1 MDQGASEED
10 GPRSGFRVA
19 VATESAQSDPDHQSC
34 LWMAC
39 QSCASLAGVH
49 SQCRT
54 DHLLFF
60 CSGFLALPRGI
71 ATLSDAE
78 LGRSLA
84 EPHPSW
90 VPRLEQAWKQRYAS
104 GQ

>member
-1 MDQGASEED
+1 LNAADQA
-10 GPRSGFRVA
+10 GF
-19 VATESAQSDPDHQSC
+19 
-34 LWMAC
+34 M
-39 QSCASLAGVH
+39 
-49 SQCRT
+49 
-54 DHLLFF
+54 
-60 CSGFLALPRGI
+60 ALPRGI